1 MFMLSN
7 VVNARSRVRAAL
19 ATGEYSFET
28 FDTWKEMHDINKL
41 RDAFRKLI
49 QVAQMICPWDYSF
62 LVIESWL
69 HPTFWLSEELKGF
82 KRASL
87 VGDFIDHIIQRNAS
101 NWVQELPFMDLH

>member
-1 MFMLSN
+1 MLSN
-7 VVNARSRVRAAL
+7 VVNARSRVRAVL

-41 RDAFRKLI
+41 RDAFRKLR

-69 HPTFWLSEELKGF
+69 HPTF
-82 KRASL
+82 
-87 VGDFIDHIIQRNAS
+87 
-101 NWVQELPFMDLH
+101 